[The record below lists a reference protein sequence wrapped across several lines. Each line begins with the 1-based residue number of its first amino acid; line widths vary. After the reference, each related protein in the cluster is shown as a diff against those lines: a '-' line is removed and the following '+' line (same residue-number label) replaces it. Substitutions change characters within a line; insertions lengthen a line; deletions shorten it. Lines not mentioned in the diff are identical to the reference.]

1 MKTFTEF
8 QEAALAIPAAAGV
21 ASKVIPAAAATVGAI
36 GTFLQAKKKGKDLIK
51 PKKGEAKKTKKL
63 IDKYKKTAKII
74 KPKEGEIAKQ
84 RELLSKIEKRIT
96 KPKKGEKKEASKTVK
111 DFLKARKKEGETM
124 YKLKQ
129 DAEIAD
135 KGPGDLLPA
144 AKKTYLNKMLDNLRR
159 KRMNEGVAALAVKGG
174 SKLIPALMTGIGAA
188 GTIMQARKK
197 KNYGINLR
205 VNRKAKKDDYYDGG
219 EEKEKK
225 KIQDKITKKDKRDVD
240 KANKKMLKD
249 ITQKSKNSELEK
261 NPIYQQLNRPT
272 DINQFVGGKKIDAKT
287 RKRMNAPE
295 NQFEDAIPTN
305 NVGGGQ
311 IAGTVEAGDN
321 PPVKRK
327 KKTYAYGGRGS
338 RKMWMNNK

>member
-21 ASKVIPAAAATVGAI
+21 ASKVLPAAVATVGAI

-144 AKKTYLNKMLDNLRR
+144 AKKTYLNKMLDNLR
-159 KRMNEGVAALAVKGG
+159 KKKVNEGVASLAVKGG

-188 GTIMQARKK
+188 GTIMQARRVKK
-197 KNYGINLR
+197 K
-205 VNRKAKKDDYYDGG
+205 RKIGAMEKRLMGREQGDRSNDMIVPRRGEAEKQNKLIDKYEKKLKSQQEKNFRKNVTKGLKGG
-219 EEKEKK
+219 EV
-225 KIQDKITKKDKRDVD
+225 IQDEFS
-240 KANKKMLKD
+240 A
-249 ITQKSKNSELEK
+249 
-261 NPIYQQLNRPT
+261 
-272 DINQFVGGKKIDAKT
+272 
-287 RKRMNAPE
+287 
-295 NQFEDAIPTN
+295 PTN
-305 NVGGGQ
+305 SVGGGQ

-321 PPVKRK
+321 PPVKKK